1 MKKALVVLLGAAVF
15 SLGMGSDV
23 LASDY
28 GTITISGSAT
38 DTFVANE
45 SVVLVT
51 NRIERDTVAD
61 AKVEN
66 DRVSAVFRESLRDIG
81 ILDKDIKTNNYTIR
95 EKETY
100 LRDSKTYKKTFV
112 VTNTIQVTVTDN
124 TKTSRVI
131 DKAAA
136 AGISEVRL
144 SKMDLNRKD
153 KEALRQKL
161 LIEAAKDARQKADA
175 LAAALGTRVVGVS
188 SFSENSYNRTYGRS
202 TMYDMKAVAV
212 ADSQSSVEYGEKS
225 EDMYVSVVFKVK

>member
-1 MKKALVVLLGAAVF
+1 MKKALVALLGAAVL
-15 SLGMGSDV
+15 SIGMGNDV
-23 LASDY
+23 LARDY
-28 GTITISGSAT
+28 GTITIDGYAT
-38 DTFVANE
+38 GNFVANE

-51 NRIERDTVAD
+51 NRVERDTVAE

-66 DRVSAVFRESLRDIG
+66 DRVSAVFRESLREIG
-81 ILDKDIKTNNYTIR
+81 ILDKDIKTNNYAIR
-95 EKETY
+95 EKNTY
-100 LRDSKTYKKTFV
+100 VSASKTYKKTFV

-124 TKTSRVI
+124 AKTSQII

-161 LIEAAKDARQKADA
+161 LIEAAQDARKKADA

-188 SFSENSYNRTYGRS
+188 SLSENRYNRSYGRS
-202 TMYDMKAVAV
+202 VMYAKSMEV
-212 ADSQSSVEYGEKS
+212 ADSRSSVEYGEDS
-225 EDMYVSVVFKVK
+225 EDMHVNVVFKVK